1 MLIVTVVLPRP
12 SNHSE
17 ASEEGEEGQ
26 EETPRGSGVRIQEER
41 AGGADSEAALA
52 LWQHALA
59 QRSDAPQWHT
69 VTVHFTSNRFRHLVW
84 ISNGTNVGK
93 MSVSDR
99 ELQLLVG

>member
-1 MLIVTVVLPRP
+1 MVMLIVTVVLPRP

-52 LWQHALA
+52 L
-59 QRSDAPQWHT
+59 
-69 VTVHFTSNRFRHLVW
+69 
-84 ISNGTNVGK
+84 
-93 MSVSDR
+93 
-99 ELQLLVG
+99 